1 MGATSSHRESL
12 FKNRIAPTQINWIG
26 YCNTMGLNN
35 NDYILS
41 DPNLIYKNEEQLY
54 SEKIIYLPQIWNCHV
69 GFTLERKEAPIPYK
83 KKNYITFGS
92 FNNFCKINDSVINT
106 WSEILKK
113 VKKSK
118 LILKPSGRSHTLRLK
133 KAFKENEVENSV
145 IFYENIKSVND
156 HLKLYNEID
165 IALDTFPY
173 NGVTTSFEAI
183 WMGVPVLTMKGYNF
197 NSRCGESINKNLDL
211 SNLIAKDKDD
221 YVNIAL
227 ELSEDIDK
235 LALLRKKIFKN
246 ALQSSLFNTKIFSKN
261 FFEILNSLKK
271 KS

>member
-1 MGATSSHRESL
+1 M
-12 FKNRIAPTQINWIG
+12 N
-26 YCNTMGLNN
+26 
-35 NDYILS
+35 
-41 DPNLIYKNEEQLY
+41 
-54 SEKIIYLPQIWNCHV
+54 
-69 GFTLERKEAPIPYK
+69 
-83 KKNYITFGS
+83 
-92 FNNFCKINDSVINT
+92 
-106 WSEILKK
+106 
-113 VKKSK
+113 
-118 LILKPSGRSHTLRLK
+118 
-133 KAFKENEVENSV
+133 
-145 IFYENIKSVND
+145 
-156 HLKLYNEID
+156 
-165 IALDTFPY
+165 
-173 NGVTTSFEAI
+173 
-183 WMGVPVLTMKGYNF
+183 VPVLVLKGFNF